1 MIDRRRHIK
10 KFVLQNFLFSE
21 DETALEDHDSMIKKG
36 IVDSTG
42 ILELISHLEETF
54 AISVADDEM
63 VPANFESIDAI
74 TAFLTR
80 KLPS

>member
-1 MIDRRRHIK
+1 MEHRAQIK
-10 KFVLQNFLFSE
+10 RFVLQNFLFTD
-21 DETALEDHDSMIKKG
+21 DEKAVADHESLITKG

-42 ILELISHLEETF
+42 ILELITHLEETF
-54 AISVADDEM
+54 GISVAEEEM
-63 VPANFESIDAI
+63 VPANFESIDAV